1 MSPAVEIKLLGL
13 KWVEFHMFIHRLI
26 ALKMFYQKSFEWDS
40 IGVGVW
46 LLIEF
51 KSVKLIN
58 QNVSFSK
65 CLTLI
70 KLYTLKN

>member
-13 KWVEFHMFIHRLI
+13 EWVEFHMFVHCSI
-26 ALKMFYQKSFEWDS
+26 ALEMFYQKSFEWDS

-46 LLIEF
+46 LVIEF

-58 QNVSFSK
+58 RKVSFSK
-65 CLTLI
+65 CLTFI
-70 KLYTLKN
+70 KFYSLKY